1 MLVYLVAI
9 LSFRYGEAIHP
20 GPNYTFGTINPN
32 GLMGKA
38 KMLNFLPQGCFG
50 VCESHLSRLGTQQFR
65 NELRIHKSQFSFVST
80 APAPLIRQAVGV
92 IGGKCTG
99 VGLLSSFP
107 ARNLPCDFPEQIQH
121 EARLQASAVCIH
133 GTWIKLGIC
142 YGYAHC
148 HNSHATRQKTDDLLG
163 LLVQRVAVECHGPRI
178 IMGDFNQ
185 PYGTLP
191 QEETLRAHGFVEIQ
205 QLGHLKWGRQPKPT
219 CKQVTIKDFLWVS
232 PEMIPLVVDIHMDDT
247 LFPDHSVL
255 AGTFNLCPTFEPIP
269 IWIKPTPIPW
279 SETLLEDCDDEI
291 SSDGDTCMHLQR
303 IFSHM
308 EDRVH
313 RNLVS
318 QGKVGLQDHHRGR
331 CQTVAP
337 IVCPKPIPPN
347 KKGRE
352 IDIKPEFFG
361 ENYKH
366 VVWLKQLRR
375 LQSLVRILSSTNF
388 STNHFDHA
396 TKLWEVIRKA
406 PGFKG
411 TFAEWWHTR
420 AVILPGSPCTLPHA
434 IPDVGVVSKVFAT
447 FEMEF
452 RCFEKGLWNKRVENA
467 KERRLQD
474 PQKVFADVAKP
485 KSLPVQT
492 LVRNQIS
499 IVKSVSEDGLSC
511 VVEPSLSCHSPLHG
525 PNGVLDTQVIDEDKV
540 TFSAPPGLEQGDVI
554 SQKKFL
560 GTKKEVF
567 GEFEKLWQSFW
578 GRHFDTPV
586 DRWMPFIDFCREH
599 CHSMTKMNCQPLT
612 LQIWK
617 RAVRQ
622 RKRRSATGPDGVSRE
637 DLVNMSDHESQS
649 LVTLLNRI
657 ENGES
662 WPPQL
667 LVGLI
672 SSLEKKEHAETAGDF
687 RPICVLSAIYRTWSS
702 IRAKEVLKFLSQ
714 HAPPELIGNRPKKE
728 TAQIWWTLSIL
739 IEESFQGGVEM
750 AGACADISK
759 CFNTLPRVPIF
770 TLARLYGLPE
780 HLCNTWHCALN
791 GMTRM
796 FQMEGVVGNPL
807 TSTCGMPEGDPLSVC
822 GMFLVNLAL
831 HSFLDLHRP
840 TIRMWT
846 FVDDWQFTGPDV
858 SSVEQGFQTIG
869 HFTDMLDLDLDDR
882 KSFFWGTSGEIRAEL
897 RSQSK
902 VVKLHVRN
910 LGGHVS
916 YCRMPTNFTITERIR
931 ATSPLWTWLKRSRAP
946 TWQKMHIVSVVGWPR
961 CLHAISSVPLGD
973 IHVASLRSKVM
984 QSLGFDKKGA
994 NPLIQMSLITKVRHD
1009 PGFHILV
1016 TTFRAF
1022 RKFCIPDLAFPILDA
1037 LSQGTVSLRSPGP
1050 CHVFLSRLHSVA
1062 WTWLGNGIVSDH
1074 EGFQH
1079 HILHD
1084 AIQIL
1089 VSRLQ
1094 DAWFARIGAIVS
1106 TRAGFHGMEC
1116 VNPNLTCHQLSKLNP
1131 EDEGLM
1137 RVVLNG
1143 TFFTRDKVHAT
1154 GRVFSKQCPFC
1165 EEEDS
1170 LIHRH
1175 FSCPHFQS
1183 LRNNIPQEVFHML
1196 GDMPD
1201 CTLQH
1206 GWICSPPELVL
1217 FRQAMMELP
1226 DLTNDFSCGSPPTP
1240 SGVIHLFVDGSCLC
1254 PNNPRCRV
1262 ASWGV
1267 PVANLSEDTF
1277 EQVARGPVVGLH
1289 QTSTRAELTACL
1301 TGYRFGLT
1309 HKRNFWLWTD
1319 NQVAYAFIR
1328 QCVDGFF
1335 DVTS

>member
-1 MLVYLVAI
+1 M
-9 LSFRYGEAIHP
+9 
-20 GPNYTFGTINPN
+20 
-32 GLMGKA
+32 
-38 KMLNFLPQGCFG
+38 
-50 VCESHLSRLGTQQFR
+50 
-65 NELRIHKSQFSFVST
+65 
-80 APAPLIRQAVGV
+80 
-92 IGGKCTG
+92 
-99 VGLLSSFP
+99 
-107 ARNLPCDFPEQIQH
+107 
-121 EARLQASAVCIH
+121 
-133 GTWIKLGIC
+133 
-142 YGYAHC
+142 
-148 HNSHATRQKTDDLLG
+148 
-163 LLVQRVAVECHGPRI
+163 
-178 IMGDFNQ
+178 
-185 PYGTLP
+185 
-191 QEETLRAHGFVEIQ
+191 
-205 QLGHLKWGRQPKPT
+205 
-219 CKQVTIKDFLWVS
+219 
-232 PEMIPLVVDIHMDDT
+232 
-247 LFPDHSVL
+247 
-255 AGTFNLCPTFEPIP
+255 
-269 IWIKPTPIPW
+269 
-279 SETLLEDCDDEI
+279 
-291 SSDGDTCMHLQR
+291 
-303 IFSHM
+303 
-308 EDRVH
+308 
-313 RNLVS
+313 
-318 QGKVGLQDHHRGR
+318 
-331 CQTVAP
+331 
-337 IVCPKPIPPN
+337 
-347 KKGRE
+347 
-352 IDIKPEFFG
+352 
-361 ENYKH
+361 
-366 VVWLKQLRR
+366 
-375 LQSLVRILSSTNF
+375 
-388 STNHFDHA
+388 
-396 TKLWEVIRKA
+396 
-406 PGFKG
+406 
-411 TFAEWWHTR
+411 
-420 AVILPGSPCTLPHA
+420 
-434 IPDVGVVSKVFAT
+434 
-447 FEMEF
+447 
-452 RCFEKGLWNKRVENA
+452 
-467 KERRLQD
+467 
-474 PQKVFADVAKP
+474 
-485 KSLPVQT
+485 
-492 LVRNQIS
+492 
-499 IVKSVSEDGLSC
+499 
-511 VVEPSLSCHSPLHG
+511 
-525 PNGVLDTQVIDEDKV
+525 
-540 TFSAPPGLEQGDVI
+540 
-554 SQKKFL
+554 
-560 GTKKEVF
+560 
-567 GEFEKLWQSFW
+567 
-578 GRHFDTPV
+578 
-586 DRWMPFIDFCREH
+586 
-599 CHSMTKMNCQPLT
+599 
-612 LQIWK
+612 
-617 RAVRQ
+617 
-622 RKRRSATGPDGVSRE
+622 
-637 DLVNMSDHESQS
+637 
-649 LVTLLNRI
+649 
-657 ENGES
+657 
-662 WPPQL
+662 
-667 LVGLI
+667 
-672 SSLEKKEHAETAGDF
+672 
-687 RPICVLSAIYRTWSS
+687 
-702 IRAKEVLKFLSQ
+702 LKFLSQ